1 MDGFWKTRFVR
12 GIIVLGLL
20 SGQSA
25 TAQQPQVP
33 EDPRQLVKM
42 PPLAQAL
49 LREEM
54 LDNLGALHEV
64 VALIASD
71 KLAEAADVAE
81 KRLGYS
87 SMGRHAGRARG
98 MGPGRFMPEAMHN
111 IGLGMHEAASEFARI
126 AKAGDRAAALAKL
139 QQVTGA
145 CVACHA
151 AYRTR

>member
-1 MDGFWKTRFVR
+1 MNSLVKRLVLSTM
-12 GIIVLGLL
+12 VLGLL
-20 SGQSA
+20 SGQNA
-25 TAQQPQVP
+25 AAQQPQAP
-33 EDPRQLVKM
+33 EDPRQLVTM
-42 PPLAQAL
+42 PPLPQAL

-54 LDNLGALHEV
+54 LDNLGAVHEII
-64 VALIASD
+64 ALVASD
-71 KLAEAADVAE
+71 RLAEAADLAE

-87 SMGRHAGRARG
+87 SMGKHAARARG

-126 AKAGDRAAALAKL
+126 AKAGDRAAALTKL

-151 AYRTR
+151 AFRTR